1 MFKVKQRNKGTEVMC
16 LFFIDQ
22 VKCLLH
28 VIKNHSIYMYAIF
41 FLNLHFRTM
50 YIEKFQ
56 HIVLEELKA
65 IEKDVSSLKKTED
78 ECMVFPC

>member
-1 MFKVKQRNKGTEVMC
+1 MC
-16 LFFIDQ
+16 LLFTDL

-28 VIKNHSIYMYAIF
+28 VIKSHSIHAIF
-41 FLNLHFRTM
+41 FFYLHFRTM

-78 ECMVFPC
+78 ECMVFLC

>member
-1 MFKVKQRNKGTEVMC
+1 MLKVKQRNKGTEVMC
-16 LFFIDQ
+16 LLFTDLI
-22 VKCLLH
+22 KCLLH
-28 VIKNHSIYMYAIF
+28 VIKSHSIHAIF
-41 FLNLHFRTM
+41 FFLFTFRTM

-78 ECMVFPC
+78 ECMVFLC

>member
-1 MFKVKQRNKGTEVMC
+1 MQ
-16 LFFIDQ
+16 FF
-22 VKCLLH
+22 
-28 VIKNHSIYMYAIF
+28 F
-41 FLNLHFRTM
+41 FLFTFRTM

-78 ECMVFPC
+78 ECMVLLC

>member
-1 MFKVKQRNKGTEVMC
+1 MQ
-16 LFFIDQ
+16 
-22 VKCLLH
+22 
-28 VIKNHSIYMYAIF
+28 SF
-41 FLNLHFRTM
+41 FLNLHFRTK

>member
-1 MFKVKQRNKGTEVMC
+1 MQ
-16 LFFIDQ
+16 FF
-22 VKCLLH
+22 
-28 VIKNHSIYMYAIF
+28 F
-41 FLNLHFRTM
+41 FYLHFRTM

-78 ECMVFPC
+78 ECMVFLC